1 MPIPLFWCCAPF
13 LSKGILQ
20 CVKIFVRLG
29 MVVSG
34 VLSLIALSVSVS
46 QLLKLGI
53 RQEDD
58 IPVAPIYH
66 FSIYLPDTQDSF
78 FTAIK
83 RGVESAAEE
92 QNVAVSY
99 HSIDPVR
106 LELQQA
112 SYTGVDGV
120 AICPYLD
127 DVFAKTQI
135 EKIVQKQ
142 IPVILINH
150 LILHDQPWPYI
161 GPNSFDIGRKMGMLL
176 SRLGHEPIRLAIVY
190 SKKAPG
196 IYAERELVE
205 MGLTS
210 SIGNRL
216 STSIKSFYTGRNP
229 LDAEMVMYR
238 LLREEPEI
246 NTLVFTDANDT
257 IAATQALI
265 DMNLVGRI
273 QIIGFGNEKSII
285 EYIHKGVIA
294 GTIAINPER
303 IGYQAIKSLYEL
315 KATGYTSTS
324 VNTGVEILDRSQS

>member
-1 MPIPLFWCCAPF
+1 M
-13 LSKGILQ
+13 
-20 CVKIFVRLG
+20 KIFVRLG

-83 RGVESAAEE
+83 RGVERAAEE

-150 LILHDQPWPYI
+150 LILHDQPWP
-161 GPNSFDIGRKMGMLL
+161 
-176 SRLGHEPIRLAIVY
+176 
-190 SKKAPG
+190 
-196 IYAERELVE
+196 
-205 MGLTS
+205 
-210 SIGNRL
+210 
-216 STSIKSFYTGRNP
+216 
-229 LDAEMVMYR
+229 
-238 LLREEPEI
+238 
-246 NTLVFTDANDT
+246 
-257 IAATQALI
+257 
-265 DMNLVGRI
+265 
-273 QIIGFGNEKSII
+273 
-285 EYIHKGVIA
+285 
-294 GTIAINPER
+294 
-303 IGYQAIKSLYEL
+303 
-315 KATGYTSTS
+315 
-324 VNTGVEILDRSQS
+324 